1 MTKKAMG
8 GVKQKTLTT
17 KPKKVK
23 VTPLTSELKSGNLI
37 GGRPKLAFQF
47 TPPKRHSKCA
57 SLREAARRCGMSS
70 KTLQGWKDAGLI
82 SQDADGKWDTA
93 VIKDVAENRLLEIE
107 MLRDGGEEKS
117 PAIERLRSARASQE
131 ELRLAQMRGELI
143 SAKEVQ
149 EELVARI
156 NSVRRVMQ
164 EIPKRLA
171 PRLVGIPDPWEIEE
185 KLREEFERVCNAFA
199 AGEDNKTER
208 SSNHA
213 GTN

>member
-1 MTKKAMG
+1 MTKKGMG
-8 GVKQKTLTT
+8 GVKPRALAKRPARVKVKTLT
-17 KPKKVK
+17 P
-23 VTPLTSELKSGNLI
+23 ELKSGNLI

-47 TPPKRHSKCA
+47 TPPKRHSKCD

-93 VIKDVAENRLLEIE
+93 IIKDVAENRLLEIE
-107 MLRDGGEEKS
+107 MLRDEGESRS

-143 SAKEVQ
+143 SAADVQ
-149 EELVARI
+149 EGLVARI
-156 NSVRRVMQ
+156 QAVRRVMQ

-171 PRLVGIPDPWEIEE
+171 TRLVGIADPWDIEE
-185 KLREEFERVCNAFA
+185 KLREEMERVCNAFA
-199 AGEDNKTER
+199 SGQENETRKEK
-208 SSNHA
+208 
-213 GTN
+213 